1 MVLFPRSGH
10 RQKTCEKKASTLSR
24 CATTNTCIHLY
35 HHTLETQRALS
46 SINFSTKLLQHIL
59 QSAAAAHRRQV
70 STWHFHHE
78 ENLSLLPS
86 AISWLRM
93 VWKEAAISSNTS
105 NTSSIITFSQLILK
119 GHPESR
125 QRCGDNQCSDSPP
138 YHSPNPCNKSRCV
151 ELTSF

>member
-1 MVLFPRSGH
+1 MVLFPSSGH

-24 CATTNTCIHLY
+24 CATTNTCIRIY

-46 SINFSTKLLQHIL
+46 SINFSTKLLHIL
-59 QSAAAAHRRQV
+59 QSAAAHRRCPHGI
-70 STWHFHHE
+70 STTKRTCHFSICNKLI
-78 ENLSLLPS
+78 ENSL
-86 AISWLRM
+86 
-93 VWKEAAISSNTS
+93 KEAAISSNTS

-125 QRCGDNQCSDSPP
+125 QRCGDDQRSDSPP
-138 YHSPNPCNKSRCV
+138 YHSPNPCNKRRCV

>member
-24 CATTNTCIHLY
+24 CATTNTCIHWY
-35 HHTLETQRALS
+35 HHTLETQRAFVKYQL
-46 SINFSTKLLQHIL
+46 FHK
-59 QSAAAAHRRQV
+59 AAAHPAICCCSPQV

>member
-24 CATTNTCIHLY
+24 CATTNTCIHWY
-35 HHTLETQRALS
+35 HHTLETQRAFVKYQL
-46 SINFSTKLLQHIL
+46 FHK
-59 QSAAAAHRRQV
+59 AAAAHPAICCCCSPQAGVHMAFPPRREPV
-70 STWHFHHE
+70 TSPICNKLI
-78 ENLSLLPS
+78 ENGL
-86 AISWLRM
+86 
-93 VWKEAAISSNTS
+93 KEAAISSNTS